1 MVIHYYIL
9 MDKHVH
15 IERMKGFIGKNNLVS
30 IFHTVTELQ
39 SALKSAEGET
49 IVLLGEVAVNDT
61 YTVCQEIT
69 YHYPQVAVVLMV
81 PDESIDLKKA
91 MYSGAVDA
99 VSIYSDQECIK
110 AIEKA
115 KEIAN
120 LKSQRLP
127 QEETIEGKVI
137 TVCSTKGGVG
147 KTTISVNLA
156 VACMKKNLK
165 VAVIDLDL
173 QFGDVSLLFDQ
184 KPKKTIYEWMKEGYE
199 AGATSLEGYLT
210 KDETG
215 IEILA
220 SPHLPEYSE
229 LVTGEHIYTIIQEMK
244 KTFDVI
250 IIDTPPAFVE
260 TSLVALENSDEI
272 LLITSLDLPSLKNGK
287 LALDTLGIL
296 GLKDRIKVILN
307 RDTESAELT
316 TEMIEKVLGLPIKQ
330 RIPSDYKLVISSI
343 NKGDPFV
350 SMSHRSPVAK
360 SVLALA
366 DELIEKPKHKKE
378 TTKKQSFWKSISRKK

>member
-1 MVIHYYIL
+1 MIHYYIL
-9 MDKHVH
+9 MDKNVH
-15 IERMKGFIGKNNLVS
+15 IERMKGFIGKQNVIS
-30 IFHTVTELQ
+30 SFHTVTELH
-39 SALKSAEGET
+39 SALKGTEGES
-49 IVLLGEVAVNDT
+49 IILLGELSTNDP
-61 YTVCQEIT
+61 YLVCQEIT
-69 YHYPQVAVVLMV
+69 YHYPQTAVVLLL

-99 VSIYSDQECIK
+99 VNIYSDQECVK

-115 KEIAN
+115 REIVH
-120 LKSQRLP
+120 LKSQRFP
-127 QEETIEGKVI
+127 QEEPTEGKVI

-173 QFGDVSLLFDQ
+173 QFGDVPLLFDQ
-184 KPKKTIYEWMKEGYE
+184 KPKKTIYEWMKEGYDE
-199 AGATSLEGYLT
+199 GSTSLEGYLT

-220 SPHLPEYSE
+220 SPHLPEYAE

-250 IIDTPPAFVE
+250 IIDTPPSFVE

-316 TEMIEKVLGLPIKQ
+316 TDMIEKVLGLPIKQ

-366 DELIEKPKHKKE
+366 DELIERPKQKE
-378 TTKKQSFWKSISRKK
+378 VTKKKTSFWKSITRKK

>member
-1 MVIHYYIL
+1 
-9 MDKHVH
+9 MDKNVH
-15 IERMKGFIGKNNLVS
+15 IERMKGFIGKNSVVS
-30 IFHTVTELQ
+30 SFHIVTELH
-39 SALKSAEGET
+39 SALKETEGES
-49 IVLLGEVAVNDT
+49 IILLGELSITDT
-61 YTVCQEIT
+61 YSVCQEIT
-69 YHYPQVAVVLMV
+69 YHYPQTAVVLML

-115 KEIAN
+115 REIAD

-173 QFGDVSLLFDQ
+173 QFGDVSLLFDL

-199 AGATSLEGYLT
+199 EGATSLEGYLT

-220 SPHLPEYSE
+220 SPHLPEYAE
-229 LVTGEHIYTIIQEMK
+229 LVTGEHIYTIIQELK

-250 IIDTPPAFVE
+250 VIDTPPSFVE

-350 SMSHRSPVAK
+350 TMAHRSPVAK

-366 DELIEKPKHKKE
+366 DDLIGKPKQKEVTKEKP
-378 TTKKQSFWKSISRKK
+378 SFWKSITRKK